1 MPPCC
6 SRAFRRKATL
16 GRFLWDGVK
25 AVRIQGE
32 EIKTAARIRRL
43 DEYSGHADGPELA
56 RWIASRRPI
65 QRGVF
70 LVHGEEPAL
79 AGISE
84 RIVDRT
90 VPAAKVFVPIMDDIY
105 ELTTPAP
112 TPIDVSHRRRL
123 APEAVVTLDWH
134 NDMSKLILDINEKI
148 EAAADDRARGVIIRR
163 LRRAL
168 EVAQ

>member
-1 MPPCC
+1 M
-6 SRAFRRKATL
+6 
-16 GRFLWDGVK
+16 
-25 AVRIQGE
+25 
-32 EIKTAARIRRL
+32 
-43 DEYSGHADGPELA
+43 
-56 RWIASRRPI
+56 
-65 QRGVF
+65 
-70 LVHGEEPAL
+70 HGEEPAL
-79 AGISE
+79 AGLSE

-123 APEAVVTLDWH
+123 APEAVVALDWH